1 MNTNLVELKHFND
14 DLDARICYE
23 EFSGEC
29 YRYVGDVG
37 ETELVVIINPGDDSG
52 AIIEDGEGKE
62 HCVHPSKLYVGPVI
76 FQKIRDIR
84 LSYNQED

>member
-1 MNTNLVELKHFND
+1 MNTFIALKD
-14 DLDARICYE
+14 DLDAKIVYDYFC
-23 EFSGEC
+23 GEC

-84 LSYNQED
+84 LGYNRED

>member
-1 MNTNLVELKHFND
+1 MNTFIALKD
-14 DLDARICYE
+14 DLDAKIVYDYFC
-23 EFSGEC
+23 GEC
-29 YRYVGDVG
+29 YRCADDIG
-37 ETELVVIINPGDDSG
+37 ETESVVIINPGDNSG

-84 LSYNQED
+84 LSYNRED